1 VSNNLSG
8 NPWLVDTAAATDLT
22 VTVFGRSTRI
32 KVKSIR
38 WDAESAAAGNN
49 VVVQDAAGRKI
60 WGATATGANYSESE
74 MVEHWVSGLAVP
86 TLDAGQVAITLE

>member
-1 VSNNLSG
+1 MANDLTG

-22 VTVFGRSTRI
+22 VTAFGQSTRI

-38 WDAESAAAGNN
+38 WDAEAAAAGNN
-49 VVVQDAAGRKI
+49 AVVQDAAGRKV

-74 MVEHWVSGLAVP
+74 MVEHWVTGIKVA